1 MAGRRVLGDAVP
13 GALRPAGW
21 SHVPRSFRRALV
33 GCPLLVG
40 LAAVFVALLD
50 PRPAVIA
57 TTVVAFVSEVTAA
70 LACFWSARHAAA
82 GDRRWRVL
90 IGTFAVGLAGGALL
104 TAVTLL
110 KGDSIRSVILEY
122 LGLIVF
128 YGLALAGLLCLP
140 TYPVDGRSV
149 RGQGSDLTRWHA
161 IVVLDSALIVGSVLL
176 FEWGTSLE
184 AIARASAPD
193 PAQLLIA
200 LVHQLTVLALAA
212 TVLLIAT
219 FRRPRSPATLALLG
233 SGLLAY
239 SLTGSIHVYRFAHG
253 HYDLPAWSLIPLIVS
268 LQLIALS
275 ALAPVRGPVEQ
286 HTAAEA
292 GPRSMW
298 VHTAL
303 PYAVL
308 GVTGL
313 LPLGKLVAGTPLNR
327 VETYG
332 VVSLLLLAFT
342 RQMITMAENT
352 HLLAEVR
359 KREKQLNYQAFH
371 DPLTGLANRALFAR
385 RLQHEVDPDIEPGN
399 DTTSTGSQAAV
410 SVLCLD
416 LDQFKRVNDT
426 FGHAIG
432 DELLKIIA
440 GRLRAG
446 TGTNDTVARLGGDEF
461 AVIIDSSGPDKPVHV
476 AQRLAAAVQTPCHLA
491 GRTYLP
497 HASLGLVTLDPDARP
512 ASPDS
517 LLHQADLAMY
527 AAKRTKT
534 GRPVVYDRHL
544 VGGDHP
550 PCP

>member
-1 MAGRRVLGDAVP
+1 M
-13 GALRPAGW
+13 
-21 SHVPRSFRRALV
+21 PRSFRRALV

-40 LAAVFVALLD
+40 LAAVFAALLD
-50 PRPAVIA
+50 PGPAVIA

-90 IGTFAVGLAGGALL
+90 IGMFAVGLAGGALL

-110 KGDSIRSVILEY
+110 KGDSIRSSVTSEY
-122 LGLIVF
+122 LGLIAF

-140 TYPVDGRSV
+140 THPVDGRGV
-149 RGQGSDLTRWHA
+149 HGRGSDLTRWYA
-161 IVVLDSALIVGSVLL
+161 IVVLDSALIVGSILL

-193 PAQLLIA
+193 PVQLLIA
-200 LVHQLTVLALAA
+200 LVHQLTMLALAA

-219 FRRPRSPATLALLG
+219 FRRPRSPTTLALLG
-233 SGLLAY
+233 GGLLAY

-268 LQLIALS
+268 LQLITLA

-298 VHTAL
+298 AHTAL

-308 GVTGL
+308 GVTSL

-327 VETYG
+327 VEAYG
-332 VVSLLLLAFT
+332 AVSLLLLAFT

-352 HLLAEVR
+352 RLLAEVR

-399 DTTSTGSQAAV
+399 DATPTGSQAAV

-446 TGTNDTVARLGGDEF
+446 IGTNDTVARLGGDEF
-461 AVIIDSSGPDKPVHV
+461 AVIIDSSGPDEPVHV

-512 ASPDS
+512 VSPDS

-534 GRPVVYDRHL
+534 GRLVVYDRHL
-544 VGGDHP
+544 VRGDHP
-550 PCP
+550 PCL